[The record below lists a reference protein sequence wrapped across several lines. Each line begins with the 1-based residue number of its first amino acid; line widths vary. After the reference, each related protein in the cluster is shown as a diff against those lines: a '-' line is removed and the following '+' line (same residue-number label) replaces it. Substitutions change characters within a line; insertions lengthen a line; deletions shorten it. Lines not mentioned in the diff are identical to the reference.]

1 MPVQEGITPVNV
13 KIGLWLACGVCC
25 QVSVCTGKAACLE
38 SMHGCSRGPTRQ
50 AVAFLSHG
58 NMAHPLVVGVG
69 TEVCPVCDVIEVLDA
84 ILCDHVPVSA
94 EASKLKECS
103 VDVTHQIG
111 VANRMC

>member
-1 MPVQEGITPVNV
+1 MSRTEVLRPDQCRGFVPSGTTLTPIQEDTTPVNV

-25 QVSVCTGKAACLE
+25 QTAICTEKAACLW

-69 TEVCPVCDVIEVLDA
+69 TEV
-84 ILCDHVPVSA
+84 
-94 EASKLKECS
+94 
-103 VDVTHQIG
+103 
-111 VANRMC
+111 